1 MLKAYYF
8 LWRRAGMM
16 RDEFIEYYE
25 EIHADLIV
33 SNLPRA
39 SDFRRNYPAW
49 QHSHP
54 DQLGSLPFDVLT
66 AITYDSR
73 ASFEEA
79 MRVYRSPPF
88 SEVVTEDE
96 LRFVNRGLV
105 RFVPVDEVIDQIS
118 DDQWRPAPAV
128 PEGAKLLRLTR
139 RPATIDPN
147 AFQSIYEAAEV
158 SGIRPLING
167 CVDYRRNYIRV
178 DDPFCFMTPE
188 LQAEIASHGL
198 IGCDLVEE
206 LCFIDTVSAAA
217 AAVELDAAPVVAGP
231 LGGAVR
237 TSAISCVQHVRAPSI
252 GTGSGAPSRRNSI
265 SAAPEA

>member
-8 LWRRAGMM
+8 LWRRPGMT

-25 EIHADLIV
+25 EIHVDLIV

-49 QHSHP
+49 QHNHA
-54 DQLGSLPFDVLT
+54 DHLGTLPFDVLT
-66 AITYDSR
+66 AITYQSR

-79 MRVYRSPPF
+79 MRVYHSPPF
-88 SEVVTEDE
+88 NEVVTEDE
-96 LRFVNRGLV
+96 LRFVNRGRV
-105 RFVPVDEVIDQIS
+105 RFVPVDEVIDQTS

-147 AFQSIYEAAEV
+147 AFQSIYEAAEAP
-158 SGIRPLING
+158 GIRPLIDG
-167 CVDYRRNYIRV
+167 CIDYRRNYIRV

-188 LQAEIASHGL
+188 LHAEIASHGL
-198 IGCDLVEE
+198 VDCDLVEE

-217 AAVELDAAPVVAGP
+217 AAVALDAAPLVAGP
-231 LGGAVR
+231 LGDAAH
-237 TSAISCVQHVRAPSI
+237 TSVITCDQHVRAPCI
-252 GTGSGAPSRRNSI
+252 GTGGGAPSRRNAI
-265 SAAPEA
+265 SASPEA